1 MLEALQGL
9 AECLSAAVLNDV
21 PAREAHELCAKMVS
35 EARAM
40 LHGGEAIEFP

>member
-9 AECLSAAVLNDV
+9 AECLSAPVLNDV
-21 PAREAHELCAKMVS
+21 PPREPHELRTEVVG